1 MFLCKQSPLVCWG
14 NVQLFRITQFFVL
27 GYTSFLLIV
36 SSYLYLFFF
45 SPKSDRMLTVVND
58 IICLLHIMFKWI
70 FLLWIEWVGSEH
82 FFFQKTMQ
90 LSPEIKIRS
99 CKALCNSSHFSE
111 GCFLS
116 ASGNLQNSE
125 TLETHVAVELHT
137 LDGELHHWRRK
148 EQKLLNPCLEH
159 KIILHPHCLVPI

>member
-1 MFLCKQSPLVCWG
+1 MCSSLGSLNFLFLVT
-14 NVQLFRITQFFVL
+14 LPSSL
-27 GYTSFLLIV
+27 SFHPIFTF
-36 SSYLYLFFF
+36 FFF
-45 SPKSDRMLTVVND
+45 SPNSDRLLTVLND
-58 IICLLHIMFKWI
+58 IFCLLHIMFKWI

-116 ASGNLQNSE
+116 APGNLQNSE